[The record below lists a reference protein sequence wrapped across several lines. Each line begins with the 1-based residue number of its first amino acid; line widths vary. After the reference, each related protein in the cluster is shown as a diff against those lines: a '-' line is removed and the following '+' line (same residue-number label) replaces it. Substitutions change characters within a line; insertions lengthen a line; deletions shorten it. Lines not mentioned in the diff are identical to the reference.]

1 MPKLSTFYICT
12 CIYLQT
18 ILARK
23 QEAAVEGLEELSSF
37 LRHIFLFASAIW
49 VIFKCSI
56 KALETGNYFTV
67 SIKLF
72 ILLKTYGKYFPHTHW
87 NFFNIEYILKTLKKK
102 FTTFI
107 TKVIVPQNW
116 LKQNFK
122 KYIFPSSS
130 LWSILP

>member
-12 CIYLQT
+12 RIYLQT

-23 QEAAVEGLEELSSF
+23 QEVAVEGLEELSSF
-37 LRHIFLFASAIW
+37 LRHIFASAIW
-49 VIFKCSI
+49 VIFKCSV
-56 KALETGNYFTV
+56 KGLETGNYFTV

-87 NFFNIEYILKTLKKK
+87 NFFNIEYILKILEKKC
-102 FTTFI
+102 TTFI
-107 TKVIVPQNW
+107 TKVIIPKNW